1 MGHYPHPEA
10 FSYHEAFERRSHTD
24 RQRRLVVGVAVK
36 VVVAVVIEVVLGRA
50 AAGGEIVAGAAG
62 ATSSAGAGSGAVAPE
77 VVVLSSRW

>member
-50 AAGGEIVAGAAG
+50 AAGG
-62 ATSSAGAGSGAVAPE
+62 TSSAGAGSGAVAPE